1 MGDLSAHFSRSE
13 FACHCGCGFDTPV
26 PELVTKL
33 EKFRE
38 LCGNKPIKIG
48 SGCRCEKHNKKV
60 GGAQKKYDKNGK
72 LISMDSQHMYGTAA
86 DVKLIPGLSVDKMAA
101 LAEQAGFDGI
111 GKYNWGV
118 HVDVRGVKARWD
130 YRKK

>member
-1 MGDLSAHFSRSE
+1 MGDLSKHFSKKE
-13 FACHCGCGFDTPV
+13 FACKCGCGFDTPV

-38 LCGNKPIKIG
+38 LCGNKPIIIN
-48 SGCRCEKHNKKV
+48 SACRCAKHNASKAV
-60 GGAQKKYDKNGK
+60 GGAKN
-72 LISMDSQHMYGTAA
+72 SQHVKGTAA
-86 DVKLIPGLSVDKMAA
+86 DVRKFADMSVDEMAK

-111 GKYNWGV
+111 GKYKWGV

-130 YRKK
+130 YR